1 MRIDL
6 SALIGTRA
14 FLCVVIVGFVIG
26 FIIDFVVIG
35 WAAQWPDGGIRPALD
50 TGMAWYESIS
60 PYVNSK
66 YLYAIQ
72 VSNVVGLANDM
83 ANALGSEMG

>member
-26 FIIDFVVIG
+26 FVIGFITDFVVIG

-50 TGMAWYESIS
+50 TGMA
-60 PYVNSK
+60 
-66 YLYAIQ
+66 
-72 VSNVVGLANDM
+72 
-83 ANALGSEMG
+83 